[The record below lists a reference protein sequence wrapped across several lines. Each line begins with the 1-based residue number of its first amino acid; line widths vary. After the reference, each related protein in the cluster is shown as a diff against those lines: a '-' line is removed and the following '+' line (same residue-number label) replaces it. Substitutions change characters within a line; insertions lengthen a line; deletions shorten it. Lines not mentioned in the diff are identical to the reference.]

1 MSGFYMK
8 CHTGNTKIDWSDL
21 KENFFYDVG
30 IVMVFL
36 NLIVVLTLSLLIKLP
51 LKIVDLICFKFL
63 FSKILLYLCVT
74 HGLVFLITTGYVG

>member
-1 MSGFYMK
+1 MK

-51 LKIVDLICFKFL
+51 LKIVDLIRFKFL
-63 FSKILLYLCVT
+63 SSKISVSRMGLYSLLPPDMLDE
-74 HGLVFLITTGYVG
+74 L